1 MRAATIVGL
10 LLVCKSVQP
19 AEIYRCTDPEGAVTF
34 SQTRC
39 AVEARRIDLPADPP
53 TIDGNVYPETG
64 NAHGAPSDRARIDS
78 NQSQTER
85 ANRREERERRER
97 MRIMALEADRWGREA
112 WRKWI
117 ADEKTSR
124 SSTQQ
129 HR

>member
-1 MRAATIVGL
+1 MRAAIIVGL
-10 LLVCKSVQP
+10 LLVCRSGLP

-39 AVEARRIDLPADPP
+39 AVDARRIDLPDLPP
-53 TIDGNVYPETG
+53 TDRETSPG
-64 NAHGAPSDRARIDS
+64 TRDAHAAASEVARIDR
-78 NQSQTER
+78 NRPEAEP
-85 ANRREERERRER
+85 ANRREERERRDR

-117 ADEKTSR
+117 ADEKTLR

-129 HR
+129 RR